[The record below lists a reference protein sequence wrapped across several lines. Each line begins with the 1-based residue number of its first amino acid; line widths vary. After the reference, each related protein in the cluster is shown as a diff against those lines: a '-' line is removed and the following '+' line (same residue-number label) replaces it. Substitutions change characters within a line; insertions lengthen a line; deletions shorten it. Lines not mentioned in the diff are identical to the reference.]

1 MLVHPNPNKM
11 HHPEQDTEKKRLLIN
26 IPFKEVNSIHAP
38 SEGKEGGAV
47 TGSKR
52 ERNLGWIE

>member
-52 ERNLGWIE
+52 